1 MADAARTDAADSLF
15 DFHQWGIA
23 TNKPGFDGE
32 WVRAK
37 LLDVCDF
44 RGGTQPPKSEWIKE
58 PRPGYV
64 RMLQIR
70 DYSQD
75 SLKYAEY
82 VKDSSSLH
90 KCEKTDIMLSRY
102 GYIGQVFT
110 GLEGAYNV
118 ALVKV
123 VKKVSADTRYLFY
136 YFESDYFKKTLLA
149 STGSRATIQGFNK
162 SELANAEI
170 NLPDKT
176 TQRRI
181 PKILELLDS
190 LIEISNKIVLL
201 LDDLVKSQFV
211 EMFGDPIAN
220 SHDLPLSKW
229 SDVLAIR
236 NGRNQKTVECD
247 GGKFPICGSGGEM
260 GRASSFITK
269 GDSVIIGRKG
279 NINNPILMREPF
291 WNVDT
296 AFGLE
301 PNNKVLTVEYLY
313 NFCKWFDFE
322 KLNKAV
328 TIPSLTKADLL
339 KLDMPLPPLPLQ
351 QQFAD
356 FVAQVDK
363 LRFDPKSRELH

>member
-1 MADAARTDAADSLF
+1 M
-15 DFHQWGIA
+15 
-23 TNKPGFDGE
+23 
-32 WVRAK
+32 
-37 LLDVCDF
+37 
-44 RGGTQPPKSEWIKE
+44 
-58 PRPGYV
+58 
-64 RMLQIR
+64 
-70 DYSQD
+70 
-75 SLKYAEY
+75 
-82 VKDSSSLH
+82 
-90 KCEKTDIMLSRY
+90 
-102 GYIGQVFT
+102 
-110 GLEGAYNV
+110 
-118 ALVKV
+118 
-123 VKKVSADTRYLFY
+123 
-136 YFESDYFKKTLLA
+136 
-149 STGSRATIQGFNK
+149 STGSTFKAIGKKVLSLCEVPLYSHEVQNRIACQ
-162 SELANAEI
+162 I
-170 NLPDKT
+170 NGIDDCLRSSRK
-176 TQRRI
+176 
-181 PKILELLDS
+181 LLS
-190 LIEISNKIVLL
+190 A
-201 LDDLVKSQFV
+201 LDGLVKSQFV

-363 LRFDPKSRELH
+363 LRFDCCREIVCCGVLFSSMSASFLCT